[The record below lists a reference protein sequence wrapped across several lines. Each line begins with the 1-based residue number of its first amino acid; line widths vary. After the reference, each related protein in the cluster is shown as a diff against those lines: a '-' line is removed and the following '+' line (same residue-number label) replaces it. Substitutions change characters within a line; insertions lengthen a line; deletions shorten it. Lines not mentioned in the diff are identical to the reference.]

1 MSASTS
7 CAGIF
12 DLDDKRARIAELER
26 MSAEADFWT
35 DSARAQ
41 GLMQERNGL
50 SESVDLID
58 GLTAELTDVFE
69 LAEMAEAEQDQ
80 EVLAELD
87 VQLSA
92 IEARLDRAE
101 FGRMMT
107 GEQDRNSAILQ
118 VNAGAGGTESCDW
131 AAMLLRMY
139 SRWAEAAGFKVSM
152 VDVLYADE
160 AGIKG
165 ATINVTGPWAYGYLK
180 AENGVHRLVRI
191 SPFDAAKR
199 RHTSFSSVF
208 VVPEIDDTIK
218 IEIADSDLR
227 IDTYRASGAGGQHV
241 NRTDSAVRLTHLPTG
256 TVVSCQAERSQHKNR
271 DKAMK
276 VMAARLADLERRKR
290 DAERD
295 IVEANKM
302 GIDFG
307 SQIRSYVLAPYRMVK
322 DHRTN
327 HETGNADAVLDG
339 ALDGFIRAWLLA
351 RAEASD

>member
-1 MSASTS
+1 
-7 CAGIF
+7 
-12 DLDDKRARIAELER
+12 

-35 DSARAQ
+35 DQKRAQ
-41 GLMQERNGL
+41 DLLRERATL

-58 GLTAELTDVFE
+58 GLTLELTDLVE
-69 LAEMAEAEQDQ
+69 LGEMASAEGD
-80 EVLAELD
+80 EDMLPEL
-87 VQLSA
+87 VAQISA
-92 IEARLDRAE
+92 VEDRLDRAE

-107 GEQDRNSAILQ
+107 GEQDRSTAIVQ

-131 AAMLLRMY
+131 AHMLLRMY
-139 SRWAEAAGFKVSM
+139 TRWAEASGFKVSM
-152 VDVLYADE
+152 LDVLYAEE
-160 AGIKG
+160 AGIKS
-165 ATINVTGPWAYGYLK
+165 ATISIAGPWAYGYLK

-208 VVPEIDDTIK
+208 VVPEVDDTISV
-218 IEIADSDLR
+218 EIAESDLR

-241 NRTDSAVRLTHLPTG
+241 NRTDSAVRITHLPTG

-276 VMAARLADLERRKR
+276 VLASRLADLERRKR
-290 DAERD
+290 EAERD
-295 IVEANKM
+295 AVEANKM

-351 RAEASD
+351 KADTSS